1 MLHCILNS
9 NEERHTVTKSAILLY
24 SAPSSSTVHDPIS
37 SYLQFLQKFV
47 LKPISRDSCLPV
59 ASQLN
64 YFRRQ
69 QCGWGG
75 AKSEKVVMERV
86 NTQAP
91 PPFLA
96 DLNYDCRGPSVTMGK
111 KNSPSMKFC
120 KCVFRRS
127 SFGLTILWHVKF
139 NWIASNTAREIQNS
153 QLLLSEMSG
162 VECWKLFNI
171 SVNNAVAIFRVS
183 M

>member
-1 MLHCILNS
+1 MRKDIQWL
-9 NEERHTVTKSAILLY
+9 ESAILLY
-24 SAPSSSTVHDPIS
+24 SAPSSLTVHDPIS

-69 QCGWGG
+69 QCGWGS

-111 KNSPSMKFC
+111 KNSLSMKFC
-120 KCVFRRS
+120 KCVLCKVLRRS
-127 SFGLTILWHVKF
+127 SFGLTILWYMKF
-139 NWIASNTAREIQNS
+139 NWIASNISREIQNA

-171 SVNNAVAIFRVS
+171 SVNNEVALFGVG